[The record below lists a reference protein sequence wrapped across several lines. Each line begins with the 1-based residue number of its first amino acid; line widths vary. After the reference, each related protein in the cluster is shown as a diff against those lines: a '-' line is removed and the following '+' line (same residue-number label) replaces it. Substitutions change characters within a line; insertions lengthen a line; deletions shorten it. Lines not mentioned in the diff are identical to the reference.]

1 MAKRPKTSPR
11 KAVGASP
18 AEDEDLFVARV
29 FEVSTWAERNSQ
41 LLILAGIALALLL
54 GGVVYY
60 ASYRRDL
67 NRQAVAELE
76 RVGNMAAV
84 APPGETAQAEAE
96 LNSFVE
102 RFGGTRHAAEAELLL
117 AQLQLRQG
125 RAEQAVVTLED
136 FPRPDRDP
144 LSLQAKSLLG
154 RAYEELGRYQEAERA
169 YLAVSDAAS
178 LEFERRDAL
187 ADAARARSRSGNHAG
202 AAELYRQILEG
213 LDETHYERGL
223 FEMRLAEEEQEAR
236 G

>member
-1 MAKRPKTSPR
+1 MAKRPKTPR
-11 KAVGASP
+11 KIVTEVP
-18 AEDEDLFVARV
+18 AESDDAFVARV
-29 FEVSTWAERNSQ
+29 FEVSTWAQRNSQ
-41 LLILAGIALALLL
+41 LLILAGITLALLL

-76 RVGNMAAV
+76 RVGNIAAV
-84 APPGETAQAEAE
+84 AAPSGETSAAEAE
-96 LNSFVE
+96 LNSYIE

-136 FPRPDRDP
+136 FPRSDRDP
-144 LSLQAKSLLG
+144 LGIQARTLLG
-154 RAYEELGRYQEAERA
+154 RAYEELGRFDEAETA
-169 YLAVSDAAS
+169 YLSVADAAS
-178 LEFERRDAL
+178 LDFERRDAQ
-187 ADAARARSRSGNHAG
+187 ADAARARSRRGDHAG
-202 AAELYRQILEG
+202 AAELYRQILED

-223 FEMRLAEEEQEAR
+223 FEMRLAEEEAGAR